1 MQPKRDFPHKGI
13 ATILNMLNMS
23 KEKRRNQSKRQAV
36 MKKEQANLK
45 KKKKEHLEMEN
56 CYQIKKVI
64 KWSDGKL
71 HNSKG
76 TICDFK
82 DRAEEIT
89 LRAAQRNET
98 ALQ

>member
-1 MQPKRDFPHKGI
+1 
-13 ATILNMLNMS
+13 
-23 KEKRRNQSKRQAV
+23 
-36 MKKEQANLK
+36 
-45 KKKKEHLEMEN
+45 MEN

-71 HNSKG
+71 HNSKDK
-76 TICDFK
+76 ICDLK

-89 LRAAQRNET
+89 LRAAQRNEA

>member
-1 MQPKRDFPHKGI
+1 
-13 ATILNMLNMS
+13 
-23 KEKRRNQSKRQAV
+23 
-36 MKKEQANLK
+36 
-45 KKKKEHLEMEN
+45 MEN

-64 KWSDGKL
+64 KWSAGKL